1 MNRIDAAPLLRVFAA
16 LALFAGLLGS
26 AGAQSSIFLVRHA
39 EKAVAAGAETKD
51 PELSDLGL
59 VRAES
64 LRRLLQDAGI
74 GAVFATEF
82 KRTQQTAA
90 SVATAA
96 GIPLT
101 TVAAQE
107 TPALISK
114 LKATRGNVLVVG
126 HSNTLP
132 EIIKAL
138 GGTAEI
144 TIEESAYDNLFLVIM
159 SSPPQLIHLHY
170 R

>member
-1 MNRIDAAPLLRVFAA
+1 M
-16 LALFAGLLGS
+16 
-26 AGAQSSIFLVRHA
+26 RHA
-39 EKAVAAGAETKD
+39 EKALGAGAETKD
-51 PELSDLGL
+51 PELSEIGL
-59 VRAES
+59 ARAES
-64 LRRLLQDAGI
+64 LRSLLKDAGI
-74 GAVFATEF
+74 SAVFATAF

-90 SVATAA
+90 SVANAA

-107 TPALISK
+107 TPALIAK
-114 LKATRGNVLVVG
+114 LKEVGGNVLVVG

-138 GGTAEI
+138 GVTSEI